1 MENLSKEILF
11 NEVYKNKYIF
21 VKSCS
26 GKADVSDI
34 EYLTKAMAYKA
45 CIDIIEKYN
54 LEEEFN
60 EYCRKRKV
68 NHGNTIR
75 EEKMKRS
82 HPAAYCADRTCFR
95 GCFLSEEEY

>member
-1 MENLSKEILF
+1 MEKLSKEILF

-54 LEEEFN
+54 FL
-60 EYCRKRKV
+60 KRKIDLNIV
-68 NHGNTIR
+68 F
-75 EEKMKRS
+75 K
-82 HPAAYCADRTCFR
+82 Y
-95 GCFLSEEEY
+95 

>member
-1 MENLSKEILF
+1 MEKLSKEILF
-11 NEVYKNKYIF
+11 NEAYKNKYIF

-34 EYLTKAMAYKA
+34 EYLTKAMACKA

-60 EYCRKRKV
+60 AYCRERA
-68 NHGNTIR
+68 
-75 EEKMKRS
+75 EKEKEMTET
-82 HPAAYCADRTCFR
+82 P
-95 GCFLSEEEY
+95 